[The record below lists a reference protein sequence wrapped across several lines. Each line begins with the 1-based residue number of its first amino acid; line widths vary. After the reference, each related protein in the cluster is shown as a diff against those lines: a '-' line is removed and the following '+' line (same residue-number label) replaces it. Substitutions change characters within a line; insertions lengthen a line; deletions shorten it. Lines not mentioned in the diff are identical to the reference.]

1 MPFLGIDCDTF
12 PVGEMPKC
20 IVLPWAHFG
29 SIRQCIN
36 RLEENSQSIPASR
49 WVSEIAEG
57 LAYLHGEGVMHGDL
71 RGANVLIN
79 EEYGVQLS
87 DFGLSDLVKTR
98 TASVS
103 RVFPE
108 GVTSRWM
115 APELLQYDF
124 VFPVESSSDL
134 DQSGEARPTF
144 AADVYAF
151 ACVCVE
157 IYSGEDPQFPGIPAQ
172 GRGLSR
178 AVEKA
183 VKSGI
188 RPLRPSTERRTM
200 PDELWSIVETCWRQN
215 ATDRPSASEVVRTL
229 KGLEASSQ

>member
-1 MPFLGIDCDTF
+1 M
-12 PVGEMPKC
+12 
-20 IVLPWAHFG
+20 
-29 SIRQCIN
+29 
-36 RLEENSQSIPASR
+36 RLYCHQTRLIWLSQ
-49 WVSEIAEG
+49 
-57 LAYLHGEGVMHGDL
+57 
-71 RGANVLIN
+71 ANVLIN
-79 EEYGVQLS
+79 EECGVQLS

-157 IYSGEDPQFPGIPAQ
+157 VCRQF
-172 GRGLSR
+172 
-178 AVEKA
+178 
-183 VKSGI
+183 
-188 RPLRPSTERRTM
+188 RR
-200 PDELWSIVETCWRQN
+200 LHNSF
-215 ATDRPSASEVVRTL
+215 
-229 KGLEASSQ
+229 